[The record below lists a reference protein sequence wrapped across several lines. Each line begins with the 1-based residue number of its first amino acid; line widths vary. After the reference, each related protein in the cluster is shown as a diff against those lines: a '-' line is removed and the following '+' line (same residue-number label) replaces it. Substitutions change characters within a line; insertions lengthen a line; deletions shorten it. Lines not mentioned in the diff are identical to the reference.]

1 MIEINVCPST
11 LQEGFESF
19 SPAARKLL
27 FDGRDVSHILDFD
40 SPNNDD
46 ADNEAY
52 LKNVGRISLSGVQPK
67 ASLVVND
74 HHHLVKPDD
83 GERGTYILKPAP
95 SSYALLDR
103 KYCPAN
109 EHLTMQLA
117 SQVYHIETAANT
129 ICFFRD
135 GEAAYLCRRFDIGPK
150 GQKYSQEDFAS
161 LAGLT
166 KANGGS
172 DYKYCNLSY
181 EECADIIR
189 KYVKAAPVDILK
201 FFRIVVFNYLTLNDD
216 AHLKN
221 FSLINRGDGEYH
233 LAPAYDLINTS
244 LHLSTSRI
252 FALDKGLFKEGMK
265 LTDTKGVDRK
275 DFEVFGQRIGLSDR
289 LIKREL
295 NFFATEHALAK
306 ELIDRSFLSES
317 LKRNYWLSYNYRR
330 TMLVLGKELGVK

>member
-1 MIEINVCPST
+1 MIELNVCPST
-11 LQEGFESF
+11 LQEGFGTY

-27 FDGRDVSHILDFD
+27 FDGMEVSHILNFD
-40 SPNNDD
+40 SPNNDSS
-46 ADNEAY
+46 DNNNY

-67 ASLVVND
+67 ASLVVNANSQ
-74 HHHLVKPDD
+74 LAKPAINQ
-83 GERGTYILKPAP
+83 RGTYILKPAP
-95 SSYALLDR
+95 SSYALLER
-103 KYCPAN
+103 NYCPAN

-117 SQVYHIETAANT
+117 SQVYHIETASNAV
-129 ICFFRD
+129 CFFRD
-135 GEAAYLCRRFDIGPK
+135 GEAAYLCRRFDIGPN

-166 KANGGS
+166 NENGGS
-172 DYKYCNLSY
+172 DFKYSNLSY

-189 KYVKAAPVDILK
+189 KYANAAPVEILK

-244 LHLSTSRI
+244 LHLRMPRI

-265 LTDTKGVDRK
+265 MADTRTMGRE
-275 DFEVFGQRIGLSDR
+275 DFEEFGRRIGIPGR
-289 LIKREL
+289 LVKREL
-295 NFFATEHALAK
+295 DSFATEKPLAK
-306 ELIDRSFLSES
+306 SLVDHSFLSGT
-317 LKRNYWLSYNYRR
+317 LKRSYWLSFNYRR
-330 TMLVLGKELGVK
+330 ATLAAE